1 MSLQLMLLLALAA
14 VAVAA
19 AAAAAAALSCCCHC
33 LWCLALQVPRKPLL
47 PFVLPPCALLEQR
60 CCPAREVP
68 LRAAVGVPR

>member
-1 MSLQLMLLLALAA
+1 MPVEFRLRRAKGQGLKAQFSAA
-14 VAVAA
+14 
-19 AAAAAAALSCCCHC
+19 S
-33 LWCLALQVPRKPLL
+33 LALQVPRKPLL